1 VIVSAAKKR
10 PPSIRPREPELP
22 KRRSPLRPIGIG
34 VSLIVGAYLIIA
46 VALDRNPAAALD
58 QLSQV
63 PVLGRFLGRDH
74 LLVWRLDLTGL
85 EGGLDYI
92 RDNKLAYVV
101 SGRALNT
108 TSTDIRIIE
117 IEGGLLVDGKL
128 ERRQRVYAANQ
139 SRSTIRDLSASEVEL
154 LLRLEPN
161 RRFMI
166 HPGES
171 ASFLLVFADPP
182 PGFSEVVVRIVDAQ
196 TS

>member
-1 VIVSAAKKR
+1 M
-10 PPSIRPREPELP
+10 
-22 KRRSPLRPIGIG
+22 
-34 VSLIVGAYLIIA
+34 
-46 VALDRNPAAALD
+46 
-58 QLSQV
+58 

-139 SRSTIRDLSASEVEL
+139 ARSTIRDLSASEVEL

-161 RRFMI
+161 RRFTI

-182 PGFSEVVVRIVDAQ
+182 AGFSEVVVRIVDAQ